1 MIASMSTYYIIIGV
15 IVAIAGILYLLFK
28 RRNKGGISS
37 LIMVGTVIL
46 LIVININVPRCLTV
60 EACEQYTEEVILF
73 PTTLGDAKTSY
84 GKFTYIINNSEQ
96 PLGLEYVYYGSNVAK
111 DDEEDVLIMPKEVQ
125 RVKGITI
132 DYLFTEPENTVS
144 TKSDGVTKTHLL
156 CLSLEDLME
165 ESEE

>member
-1 MIASMSTYYIIIGV
+1 MIVSLSTYYIIIGV
-15 IVAIAGILYLLFK
+15 IAVIAGIFYLLFK

-37 LIMVGTVIL
+37 LIMIGTVIL
-46 LIVININVPRCLTV
+46 LVVINLNVPRCLTV
-60 EACEQYTEEVILF
+60 DACEKYTEEIILF
-73 PTTLGDAKTSY
+73 PTTLGDVKTSY
-84 GKFTYIINNSEQ
+84 GKFTYIINNSAQ
-96 PLGLEYVYYGSNVAK
+96 PLGFEYVYYGSSVAK

-144 TKSDGVTKTHLL
+144 TKSDGVTKRHLL
-156 CLSLEDLME
+156 CLSFEDLME